1 MFSIKACPVPD
12 HALLRK
18 YVQTDTYTDCYRT
31 EAPRGV
37 TLAEFVRAFYTT
49 WIFRLERTI
58 LNWAVAKPS
67 SDDQASRL
75 ADGSIDHFAAWQ
87 VEHRSENQLL
97 LTDFQ
102 GRTRSW
108 FMTLPADAENN
119 AQTILYFGSAVT
131 PVPAPKT
138 GEMTLG
144 VGYRTLLEF
153 HKIYSRVLLHS
164 ARSRLE
170 RQLP

>member
-12 HALLRK
+12 QALLRK
-18 YVQTDTYTDCYRT
+18 YVQTGTYTDCYRT
-31 EAPRGV
+31 EIQREV

-49 WIFRLERTI
+49 WIFKLERAI

-87 VEHRSENQLL
+87 VENRSENQLL
-97 LTDFQ
+97 MTDFQ

-108 FMTLPADAENN
+108 FMTLPADAENS
-119 AQTILYFGSAVT
+119 ARTVLYFGSAVT
-131 PVPAPKT
+131 SVPASET
-138 GEMTLG
+138 GEMTPG
-144 VGYRTLLEF
+144 RGYSALLEF
-153 HKIYSRVLLHS
+153 HKIYSRVLLYS
-164 ARSRLE
+164 ARSRLT

>member
-1 MFSIKACPVPD
+1 MFSIKACPLPD

-18 YVQTDTYTDCYRT
+18 YVRADTYTDCYRT
-31 EAPRGV
+31 QAQHEV
-37 TLAEFVRAFYTT
+37 TLTEFVRAFYTT
-49 WIFRLERTI
+49 WIFRLERAI
-58 LNWAVAKPS
+58 LKWAVAKPS

-97 LTDFQ
+97 LTDFH

-108 FMTLPADAENN
+108 FMTVPADAENSE
-119 AQTILYFGSAVT
+119 QTVLYFGSAVT
-131 PVPAPKT
+131 PVPAPET
-138 GEMTLG
+138 GEITPG
-144 VGYRTLLEF
+144 RGYSALLEF
-153 HKIYSRVLLHS
+153 HKIYSRVLLYS
-164 ARSRLE
+164 ARSRLS